1 MFEHGKIYAWLSS
14 TKEPENYILTY
25 RYDNSSKDNLSE
37 KIIDAQRCNNT
48 QNGQRIERTSH
59 GIDDSWIRQHIDS
72 HRK

>member
-1 MFEHGKIYAWLSS
+1 MTTHQK
-14 TKEPENYILTY
+14 TTCRK
-25 RYDNSSKDNLSE
+25 